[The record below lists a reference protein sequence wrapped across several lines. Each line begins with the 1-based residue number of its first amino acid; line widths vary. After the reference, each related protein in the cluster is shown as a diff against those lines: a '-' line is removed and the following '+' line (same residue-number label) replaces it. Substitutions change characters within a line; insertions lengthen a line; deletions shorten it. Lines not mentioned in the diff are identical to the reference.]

1 MKGEDWELD
10 AVDVVDDWNTGSH
23 SMWKFGVNLGRGG
36 GATRREIDHCGCWKS
51 RDRQSDAYAEMTILF
66 VDAKVANILAVGE
79 SCRVLC
85 LQGQR
90 HQRRVDRGPCC
101 PKHGP

>member
-1 MKGEDWELD
+1 M
-10 AVDVVDDWNTGSH
+10 DVVDDRNTGFH
-23 SMWKFGVNLGRGG
+23 SMRKFGVNLGRGG
-36 GATRREIDHCGCWKS
+36 DATRREIDHCGCWKS
-51 RDRQSDAYAEMTILF
+51 RDRQSNAYAKMTILF

-90 HQRRVDRGPCC
+90 HQQHVDCGPWRPKRGP
-101 PKHGP
+101 